1 MATFEEKINL
11 LKELIDRGSKDAS
24 IRSLAGSLGG
34 ITNTFNFVKSR
45 VIFEEEPF
53 GQDNFQY
60 PTLTLKTGR
69 GDCEDHT
76 GLLGSLLKAQG
87 YDVRVKVIPR
97 GERYH
102 IYPLVKSSYGWI
114 PLDTTIDKPMGSE
127 VNGIWQKIYK
137 V

>member
-1 MATFEEKINL
+1 MATFGEKINL
-11 LKELIDRGSKDAS
+11 LRRLIDKGSKDVS

-45 VIFEEEPF
+45 VAFEEEPV
-53 GQDNFQY
+53 GEDNFQY
-60 PTLTLKTGR
+60 PTFTLKAGR
-69 GDCEDHT
+69 GDCEDHC

-87 YDVRVKVIPR
+87 YDVRLKVIPR

-102 IYPLVKSSYGWI
+102 VYPLVKSPYGWI
-114 PLDTTIDKPMGSE
+114 PLDTTINKPMGSE
-127 VNGIWQKIYK
+127 VSGIWQKIYP